1 MTLNFPEAVNNAI
14 SGEVI
19 RAAAAHTSEQEAGIQ
34 KALNSAV
41 PATIAGIIGK
51 IASPSGASQVIQLGK
66 QAAATNILQQPTVM
80 FAKNDPA
87 LEEKYHSILKEI
99 MGDRA
104 TGIAH
109 LISAHAGISNST
121 AYTLLTFLAPFSM
134 SVLDKFVRDN
144 NISEI
149 SLATQLNN
157 QKYKV
162 LAALPAGIG
171 PIAGMLGFQVPE
183 SVSTAAAAE
192 LPHSR
197 YDTSTAAETTVE
209 EESKVMKIL
218 LPLFLGIL
226 LVVLAVY
233 FFKGWRFDNKFD
245 KVTAADSVKP
255 IPVLFSRHTPVINS
269 EPLYTG
275 PPMTILELPNGTVM
289 KVMKDDFEEK
299 LVNFLQSDYTSLG
312 NDSLKNIWFDISN
325 LRFNN
330 NGTLLYNGQQSLVNL
345 IAILHAFPAARIKI
359 AGYTDK
365 AGDEKDNLRFSS
377 NEAASLQSLL
387 ISAGLAKQVLGADGF
402 GSANAK
408 YPATDP
414 EKNRFKDRRVSVS
427 VRM

>member
-1 MTLNFPEAVNNAI
+1 MTLNFPDAVNNAI
-14 SGEVI
+14 SSEVI
-19 RAAAAHTSEQEAGIQ
+19 KAAAAYTGEQEAGI
-34 KALNSAV
+34 KKELKSAV
-41 PATIAGIIGK
+41 PAIIAGIIGK

-66 QAAATNILQQPTVM
+66 QAATTNILQQPTAL
-80 FAKNDPA
+80 FAKNDPT

-109 LISAHAGISNST
+109 LVGAHAGISNSS
-121 AYTLLTFLAPFSM
+121 AFSLLTFLAPFSI
-134 SVLDKFVRDN
+134 SVLDKFARDN

-183 SVSTAAAAE
+183 SISAAAAE

-197 YDTSTAAETTVE
+197 YDSSIVSETTVE

-245 KVTAADSVKP
+245 KVTSKDTIQPV
-255 IPVLFSRHTPVINS
+255 PVLFTGHHPVVNA

-299 LVNFLQSDYTSLG
+299 LVNFLQSDYTGLG
-312 NDSLKNIWFDISN
+312 NDSLKNIWFDINN

-330 NGTLLYNGQQSLVNL
+330 SSGELIYSSQRPLVNL
-345 IAILHAFPAARIKI
+345 ISILTAFPAARIKI
-359 AGYTDK
+359 GVHTDK
-365 AGDEKDNLRFSS
+365 AGNESDNLKFSAS
-377 NEAASLQSLL
+377 EAKSVQAVL
-387 ISAGLAKQVLGADGF
+387 INAGLRKQVMGADGY
-402 GSANAK
+402 GSAFAK
-408 YPATDP
+408 FPATAP
-414 EKNRFKDRRVSVS
+414 ETNRMKDRRVSVS